1 MIYREQSDRNGNV
14 YRIRDAAPED
24 APVIVEILTQVGQEG
39 IYIANEGL
47 YMSAE
52 QQAQVVERRNP
63 DLHLIL
69 VAERGFEVVGTLEM
83 VRGVFQK
90 NRHTANFGM
99 ALVPVA
105 RGHGI
110 GEGLLLSAH
119 RWARDLGIQKIGLS
133 VFATNQAAIR
143 LYQRL
148 GYQEEGRRQNQ
159 FVLQGTYVDEVL
171 MATYL
176 EATRAT

>member
-1 MIYREQSDRNGNV
+1 MIYREQPDRNGNV
-14 YRIRDAAPED
+14 YRIRDAVPDD

-52 QQAQVVERRNP
+52 QQAHVVERRNP
-63 DLHLIL
+63 DVHLIL
-69 VAERGFEVVGTLEM
+69 VAERAAHVVGTLEM

-99 ALVPVA
+99 ALVPLA
-105 RGHGI
+105 RGLGI
-110 GEGLLLSAH
+110 GEGLLLAAH
-119 RWARDLGIQKIGLS
+119 EWARAMGIQKIGLS

-148 GYQEEGRRQNQ
+148 GYREEGRRQNQ
-159 FVLQGTYVDEVL
+159 FLLQGALIDEVL
-171 MATYL
+171 MALYL
-176 EATRAT
+176 SATPAT

>member
-14 YRIRDAAPED
+14 YRIRDAAPDD

-52 QQAQVVERRNP
+52 QQTQVLQRRNP

-69 VAERGFEVVGTLEM
+69 VAERAGKVVGTLEM

-90 NRHTANFGM
+90 NRHTASFGM
-99 ALVPVA
+99 ALAPLA

-110 GEGLLLSAH
+110 GEGLLLAAH
-119 RWARDLGIQKIGLS
+119 EWARTLGIQKIGLS
-133 VFATNQAAIR
+133 VFATNLAAIR

-148 GYQEEGRRQNQ
+148 GYREEGRRQNQ
-159 FVLQGTYVDEVL
+159 FLLHGTLVDEVF
-171 MATYL
+171 MALYL
-176 EATRAT
+176 STTQAT